1 MSEIYNPP
9 KCQKVLPLSY
19 DNSLSYYE
27 VICKL
32 TNFIEEMNTRLDNYG
47 EQVLS
52 EANAYTDSQIADSI
66 EQYDAA
72 LEAFKSAYN
81 LFVVNVENTLTGFQ
95 NQMTANF
102 SKQDAEIAG
111 TRAYTDVK
119 IAQNNVWL
127 LDQISDTLIS
137 VRVLNPFTGE
147 RVSIQDMID
156 YLSSLHMTDAAKVN
170 EIVTYNRTVAKVIS
184 YNATC
189 TQLVNNGR
197 NIFAQD

>member
-189 TQLVNNGR
+189 TQMVNNGR

>member
-1 MSEIYNPP
+1 MSEIFNPP

-27 VICKL
+27 VVCKL

-47 EQVLS
+47 EQVLN

-66 EQYDAA
+66 AQYSAA
-72 LEAFKSAYN
+72 LEAFKAEYA
-81 LFVVNVENTLTGFQ
+81 LFVTNVDNTLTGFQ

-119 IAQNNVWL
+119 IEQNNAWL
-127 LDQISDTLIS
+127 LEQISDTLIS

-147 RVSIQDMID
+147 RTSIQDMID
-156 YLSSLHMTDAAKVN
+156 YLSSLHMTEAAKIS
-170 EIVTYNRTVAKVIS
+170 EIVAFSRTVTKVVS

-197 NIFAQD
+197 AIFEQS

>member
-66 EQYDAA
+66 EKYDAA

-184 YNATC
+184 YNASC